1 VGVGFP
7 AQRAAHPVLWRR
19 HMAGDGF
26 SHSKKGEKNIAKNT
40 LKILSGF
47 PG

>member
-1 VGVGFP
+1 VSDFP
-7 AQRAAHPVLWRR
+7 HNVLPILFFGGGTWRG
-19 HMAGDGF
+19 MVF